1 MSNPP
6 FSAFAKTWQTLQPN
20 LLAGLKAA
28 TVTGLVITGLV
39 LGLRQMGGLEPLE
52 LRAYDRMVRLRFRDG
67 SILRSPHPPDTPDPR
82 LLVVEI
88 TEADIQAL
96 QRATPSDETLAQA
109 IAQLQQY
116 RPRVIGLDLHRDVP
130 QEPGH
135 AQLRAQLQADNLIAI
150 TKLGESAGESQ
161 SGLSQN
167 RIPPPPG
174 LPAERIGFNDFV
186 IDRDGVIRRSLLYAH
201 TDTETHT
208 SLSLRLAIAYLKP
221 DGIRPRPSPENPDD
235 LQLGASV
242 FLPLQANSGAYQR
255 LDSSGYQTLLDYH
268 APQNPARRV
277 SLSQVL
283 AQDFSP
289 EWVQDKIVLI
299 GMTAPSGKDL
309 FYTPFS
315 AGEQVSHQI
324 PGVVVHAQ
332 MVSQLL
338 DAATGARSPFWFW
351 AEWQEW
357 LWIWGWA
364 TVGGAVAWAVRHPI
378 ALGLSSVGLL
388 GLIAG
393 AGFGLFLQQGWIP
406 TVAPAIAS
414 MMALGT
420 VVAYRA
426 QQSHRQQQM
435 VMTLLGQNTSPE
447 IADALWNARDRLL
460 ASGKLPGQRL
470 VATMLFTDI
479 KGFSTISEQMPPEAL
494 LEWLNEYLEAM
505 THEIQQ
511 HHGIINKFTG
521 DGLLAIFGVPMPR
534 VEEREVD
541 EDAYQ
546 AIACALSMGKRLEQL
561 NQIWQQRGL
570 PPIQMRVGIFTGP
583 VVVGSLGGKERM
595 EYGVIGD
602 SVNTAS
608 RLESCLKERQVDL
621 CRVLIAEETLMHVKG
636 KFQVESWGPLA
647 LSGKQQLVEVYRVIG
662 YAT

>member
-1 MSNPP
+1 MSAPP
-6 FSAFAKTWQTLQPN
+6 SFSFTKLWQVLRLSGLT
-20 LLAGLKAA
+20 GLKAA
-28 TVTGLVITGLV
+28 ILTGLTVTGLV

-52 LRAYDRMVRLRFRDG
+52 LRIYDRMVRLR
-67 SILRSPHPPDTPDPR
+67 SPDSPDPR

-88 TEADIQAL
+88 TETDIQTL

-109 IAQLQQY
+109 IALLQQHQ
-116 RPRVIGLDLHRDVP
+116 PRVIGLDLHRDVP

-135 AQLRAQLQADNLIAI
+135 AQLQTQLRAANLIAI
-150 TKLGESAGESQ
+150 TKLGESAGN
-161 SGLSQN
+161 SGSDLSQN

-174 LPAERIGFNDFV
+174 LPPERIGFNDFV
-186 IDRDGVIRRSLLYAH
+186 IDRDGVIRRSLLFAH
-201 TDTETHT
+201 TEDETHT
-208 SLSLRLAIAYLKP
+208 SLSLRLAVAYLQP
-221 DGIRPRPSPENPDD
+221 DGIRPRPSAANPED

-242 FLPLQANSGAYQR
+242 FLPLQASSGAYQR
-255 LDSSGYQTLLDYH
+255 LDSSGYQTLLDYR
-268 APQNPARRV
+268 ARQNPARRV

-283 AQDFSP
+283 AQDLSP
-289 EWVQDKIVLI
+289 EWVRDKIVLI
-299 GMTAPSGKDL
+299 GTTAPSGKDL

-315 AGEQVSHQI
+315 AGEQVAHQM
-324 PGVVVHAQ
+324 PGVMVHAQ
-332 MVSQLL
+332 MVSQFL
-338 DAATGARSPFWFW
+338 DTALGTRSPFWFW

-357 LWIWGWA
+357 LWIFGWA
-364 TVGGAVAWAVRHPI
+364 TAGGAIAWGVRHPI
-378 ALGLSSVGLL
+378 ALGLSSIGLL

-406 TVAPAIAS
+406 VVAPAIAS

-460 ASGKLPGQRL
+460 ESGKLPGQRL

-505 THEIQQ
+505 SQEIQH

-534 VEEREVD
+534 LEEREVD

-546 AIACALSMGKRLEQL
+546 AIACALAMGKRLEQL
-561 NQIWQQRGL
+561 NQDWQRRGL
-570 PPIQMRVGIFTGP
+570 TPVQMRVGIFTGP
-583 VVVGSLGGKERM
+583 VVVGSLGGKDRM

-621 CRVLIAEETLMHVKG
+621 CRVLIAAETLVHVKD

-647 LSGKQQLVEVYRVIG
+647 LSGKQHLVEVYRVID
-662 YAT
+662 YSETA

>member
-1 MSNPP
+1 MSAPP
-6 FSAFAKTWQTLQPN
+6 SFSITKLWNILRSNRLT
-20 LLAGLKAA
+20 GLKAA
-28 TVTGLVITGLV
+28 TLTSLTVTGLV
-39 LGLRQMGGLEPLE
+39 LGLRQVGGVEPLE
-52 LRAYDRMVRLRFRDG
+52 LRIYDRMVRLRAADA
-67 SILRSPHPPDTPDPR
+67 SDPR

-109 IAQLQQY
+109 IALLQQHQ
-116 RPRVIGLDLHRDVP
+116 PRVIGLDLHRDVP

-135 AQLRAQLQADNLIAI
+135 AQLQTQLQAPNLVAI
-150 TKLGESAGESQ
+150 TKLGESAGD
-161 SGLSQN
+161 

-186 IDRDGVIRRSLLYAH
+186 IDRDGVIRRSLLFAH
-201 TDTETHT
+201 TERETHT

-221 DGIRPRPSPENPDD
+221 DGIRPRPSAANPDD

-242 FLPLQANSGAYQR
+242 FLPLQASSGAYQR
-255 LDSSGYQTLLDYH
+255 LDSSGYQTLLDYRARQH
-268 APQNPARRV
+268 PARRV

-283 AQDFSP
+283 SQEFQP
-289 EWVQDKIVLI
+289 EWVRDKIVLI
-299 GMTAPSGKDL
+299 GTTAPSGKDL

-315 AGEQVSHQI
+315 AGEAVSHQM
-324 PGVVVHAQ
+324 PGVIVHAQ
-332 MVSQLL
+332 MVSQFL

-351 AEWQEW
+351 QEWQEW
-357 LWIWGWA
+357 LWIFGWA
-364 TVGGAVAWAVRHPI
+364 MVGGAVAWGVRHPLM
-378 ALGLSSVGLL
+378 LGLSSVGLL

-393 AGFGLFLQQGWIP
+393 AGFGLFLQQGWVP
-406 TVAPAIAS
+406 MVAPAIAS

-460 ASGKLPGQRL
+460 ASGKLPGKRL

-479 KGFSTISEQMPPEAL
+479 KGFSTISEQMPPEVL

-546 AIACALSMGKRLEQL
+546 AIACALAMGKRLEQL
-561 NQIWQQRGL
+561 NQTWQQRGL
-570 PPIQMRVGIFTGP
+570 PSIQMRVGIFTGP

-608 RLESCLKERQVDL
+608 RLESCLKDRQVDL

-647 LSGKQQLVEVYRVIG
+647 LSGKQQLVEV
-662 YAT
+662 

>member
-1 MSNPP
+1 MSAPP
-6 FSAFAKTWQTLQPN
+6 SFSITKLWNILRSNRLTGIKATTL
-20 LLAGLKAA
+20 
-28 TVTGLVITGLV
+28 TGLIVTGLV
-39 LGLRQMGGLEPLE
+39 LGLRQVGGLEPLE
-52 LRAYDRMVRLRFRDG
+52 LRTYDRMVRLRAADA
-67 SILRSPHPPDTPDPR
+67 SDPR

-109 IAQLQQY
+109 IALLQQHQ
-116 RPRVIGLDLHRDVP
+116 PRVIGLDLHRDVP

-135 AQLRAQLQADNLIAI
+135 AQLQTQLQAPNLVAI
-150 TKLGESAGESQ
+150 TKLGESAGD
-161 SGLSQN
+161 

-186 IDRDGVIRRSLLYAH
+186 IDRDGVIRRSLLFAH
-201 TDTETHT
+201 TERETHT
-208 SLSLRLAIAYLKP
+208 SLSLRLAIAYLQP
-221 DGIRPRPSPENPDD
+221 SGIRPRPSPENPDD
-235 LQLGASV
+235 LQLGASI

-255 LDSSGYQTLLDYH
+255 LDSSGYQTLLDYRARQH
-268 APQNPARRV
+268 PARRV

-283 AQDFSP
+283 SQEFQP
-289 EWVQDKIVLI
+289 EWVRDKIVLI
-299 GMTAPSGKDL
+299 GTTAPSGKDL

-315 AGEQVSHQI
+315 AGEAVSHQM
-324 PGVVVHAQ
+324 PGVIVHAQ
-332 MVSQLL
+332 MVSQFL

-351 AEWQEW
+351 QEWQEW
-357 LWIWGWA
+357 LWIFGWA
-364 TVGGAVAWAVRHPI
+364 MVGGAVAWGVRHPLM
-378 ALGLSSVGLL
+378 LGLSSVGLL

-393 AGFGLFLQQGWIP
+393 AGFGLFLQQGWVP
-406 TVAPAIAS
+406 MVAPAIAS

-460 ASGKLPGQRL
+460 ASGKLPGKRL

-534 VEEREVD
+534 LEEREVD

-546 AIACALSMGKRLEQL
+546 AIACALAMGKRLEQL
-561 NQIWQQRGL
+561 NQTWQQRGL
-570 PPIQMRVGIFTGP
+570 PSIQMRVGIFTGP

-608 RLESCLKERQVDL
+608 RLESCLKDRQVDL

>member
-1 MSNPP
+1 MSAPP
-6 FSAFAKTWQTLQPN
+6 SFSITKLWNILRSNRLT
-20 LLAGLKAA
+20 GLKAA
-28 TVTGLVITGLV
+28 TLTSLTVTGLV
-39 LGLRQMGGLEPLE
+39 LGLRQVGGVEPLE
-52 LRAYDRMVRLRFRDG
+52 LRIYDRMVRLRAADA
-67 SILRSPHPPDTPDPR
+67 SDPR

-109 IAQLQQY
+109 IALLQQHQ
-116 RPRVIGLDLHRDVP
+116 PRVIGLDLHRDVP

-135 AQLRAQLQADNLIAI
+135 VQLQTQLQAPNLVAI
-150 TKLGESAGESQ
+150 TKLGESAGD
-161 SGLSQN
+161 

-186 IDRDGVIRRSLLYAH
+186 IDRDGVIRRSLLFAH
-201 TDTETHT
+201 TERETHT

-221 DGIRPRPSPENPDD
+221 DGIRPRPSAANPDD

-242 FLPLQANSGAYQR
+242 FLPLQASSGAYQR
-255 LDSSGYQTLLDYH
+255 LDSSGYQTLLDYRARQH
-268 APQNPARRV
+268 PARRV

-283 AQDFSP
+283 SQEFQP
-289 EWVQDKIVLI
+289 EWVRDKIVLI
-299 GMTAPSGKDL
+299 GTTAPSGKDL

-315 AGEQVSHQI
+315 AGEAVSHQM
-324 PGVVVHAQ
+324 PGVIVHAQ
-332 MVSQLL
+332 MVSQFL

-351 AEWQEW
+351 QEWQEW
-357 LWIWGWA
+357 LWIFGWA
-364 TVGGAVAWAVRHPI
+364 MVGGAVAWGVRHPLM
-378 ALGLSSVGLL
+378 LGLSSVGLL

-393 AGFGLFLQQGWIP
+393 AGFGLFLQQGWVP
-406 TVAPAIAS
+406 MVAPAIAS

-460 ASGKLPGQRL
+460 ASGKLPGKRL

-546 AIACALSMGKRLEQL
+546 AIACALAMGKRLEQL
-561 NQIWQQRGL
+561 NQVWQQRGL
-570 PPIQMRVGIFTGP
+570 PSIQMRVGIFTGP

-608 RLESCLKERQVDL
+608 RLESCLKDRQVDL

>member
-1 MSNPP
+1 MSAPP
-6 FSAFAKTWQTLQPN
+6 SFSITRLWNTLRSN
-20 LLAGLKAA
+20 RLTGLKAA
-28 TVTGLVITGLV
+28 TLTSLTVTGLV
-39 LGLRQMGGLEPLE
+39 LGLRQVGGVEPLE
-52 LRAYDRMVRLRFRDG
+52 LRIYDRMVRLRAADA
-67 SILRSPHPPDTPDPR
+67 SDPR

-88 TEADIQAL
+88 TEEDIQAL
-96 QRATPSDETLAQA
+96 QRPTPSDETLARA
-109 IAQLQQY
+109 IAQLQQLQ
-116 RPRVIGLDLHRDVP
+116 PRVIGLDLHRDVP

-135 AQLRAQLQADNLIAI
+135 AQLQTQLQAPNLVAI
-150 TKLGESAGESQ
+150 TKLGESAGD
-161 SGLSQN
+161 

-186 IDRDGVIRRSLLYAH
+186 IDRDGVIRRSLLFAH
-201 TDTETHT
+201 TNRETHT
-208 SLSLRLAIAYLKP
+208 SLSLRLAIAYLQP
-221 DGIRPRPSPENPDD
+221 SGIRPRHSPENPDD
-235 LQLGASV
+235 LQLGASI

-255 LDSSGYQTLLDYH
+255 LDSSGYQILLDYRARQH
-268 APQNPARRV
+268 PARRV

-283 AQDFSP
+283 SQKFQP
-289 EWVQDKIVLI
+289 EWVRDKIVLI
-299 GMTAPSGKDL
+299 GTTAPSGKDL

-315 AGEQVSHQI
+315 AGEAVSHQM
-324 PGVVVHAQ
+324 PGVMVHAQ
-332 MVSQLL
+332 MVSQFL

-351 AEWQEW
+351 QEWQEW
-357 LWIWGWA
+357 LWIFGWA
-364 TVGGAVAWAVRHPI
+364 TAGGALAWAVRHPI

-393 AGFGLFLQQGWIP
+393 AGFGLFLQQGWVP
-406 TVAPAIAS
+406 MVAPAIAS

-426 QQSHRQQQM
+426 QQSHRQQRM

-460 ASGKLPGQRL
+460 ASGKLPGKRL

-534 VEEREVD
+534 LEEREVD

-546 AIACALSMGKRLEQL
+546 AIACALAMGKRLEQL
-561 NQIWQQRGL
+561 NQVWQQRGL
-570 PPIQMRVGIFTGP
+570 PSIQMRVGIFTGP

-608 RLESCLKERQVDL
+608 RLESCLKDRQVDL

-636 KFQVESWGPLA
+636 KFQVESWGPVA

>member
-1 MSNPP
+1 MSAPP
-6 FSAFAKTWQTLQPN
+6 LSSVAKSWQALQPN
-20 LLAGLKAA
+20 LLAGLRAA
-28 TVTGLVITGLV
+28 TLTGLAITGLV
-39 LGLRQMGGLEPLE
+39 LGLRQVGGLEPLE
-52 LRAYDRMVRLRFRDG
+52 LRIYDRMVRLRAADA
-67 SILRSPHPPDTPDPR
+67 SDPR

-88 TEADIQAL
+88 TEEDIQAL
-96 QRATPSDETLAQA
+96 QRATPSDETLARA
-109 IAQLQQY
+109 IAQLQQHQ
-116 RPRVIGLDLHRDVP
+116 PRVIGLDLHRDVP

-135 AQLRAQLQADNLIAI
+135 AQLQTQLQAANLIAI
-150 TKLGESAGESQ
+150 TKLGESVGD
-161 SGLSQN
+161 

-174 LPAERIGFNDFV
+174 LPPERIGFNDFV
-186 IDRDGVIRRSLLYAH
+186 IDRDGVIRRSLLFAH
-201 TDTETHT
+201 TEAETHT

-221 DGIRPRPSPENPDD
+221 DGLRPRPSAANPED

-255 LDSSGYQTLLDYH
+255 LDSSGYQTLLDYR
-268 APQNPARRV
+268 ARQNPARRV
-277 SLSQVL
+277 SLGQVL
-283 AQDFSP
+283 AQDVSP
-289 EWVQDKIVLI
+289 EWVRDKIVLI
-299 GMTAPSGKDL
+299 GTTAPSGKDL

-315 AGEQVSHQI
+315 AGEEVSHQM
-324 PGVVVHAQ
+324 PGVLVHAQ
-332 MVSQLL
+332 MVSQFL

-357 LWIWGWA
+357 LWIFGWA

-393 AGFGLFLQQGWIP
+393 AGFGLFLQQGWVP

-546 AIACALSMGKRLEQL
+546 AIACALAMGKRLEQL

-608 RLESCLKERQVDL
+608 RLESCLKDRQVDL

>member
-1 MSNPP
+1 MSAPP
-6 FSAFAKTWQTLQPN
+6 SFSITKLWNILRSNRLT
-20 LLAGLKAA
+20 GLKAA
-28 TVTGLVITGLV
+28 TLTSLTVTGLV
-39 LGLRQMGGLEPLE
+39 LGLRQVGGVEPLE
-52 LRAYDRMVRLRFRDG
+52 LRIYDRMVRLRAADA
-67 SILRSPHPPDTPDPR
+67 SDPR

-109 IAQLQQY
+109 IALLQQHQ
-116 RPRVIGLDLHRDVP
+116 PRVIGLDLHRDVP

-135 AQLRAQLQADNLIAI
+135 VQLQTQLQAPNLVAI
-150 TKLGESAGESQ
+150 TKLGESAGD
-161 SGLSQN
+161 

-186 IDRDGVIRRSLLYAH
+186 IDRDGVIRRSLLFAH
-201 TDTETHT
+201 TERETHT

-221 DGIRPRPSPENPDD
+221 DGIRPRPSAANPDD

-242 FLPLQANSGAYQR
+242 FLPLQASSGAYQR
-255 LDSSGYQTLLDYH
+255 LDSSGYQTLLDYRARQH
-268 APQNPARRV
+268 PARRV

-283 AQDFSP
+283 SQEFQP
-289 EWVQDKIVLI
+289 EWVRDKIVLI
-299 GMTAPSGKDL
+299 GTTAPSGKDL

-315 AGEQVSHQI
+315 AGEAVSHQM
-324 PGVVVHAQ
+324 PGVIVHAQ
-332 MVSQLL
+332 MVSQFL

-351 AEWQEW
+351 QEWQEW
-357 LWIWGWA
+357 LWIFGWA
-364 TVGGAVAWAVRHPI
+364 MVGGAVAWGVRHPLM
-378 ALGLSSVGLL
+378 LGLSSVGLL

-393 AGFGLFLQQGWIP
+393 AGFGLFLQQGWVP
-406 TVAPAIAS
+406 MVAPAIAS

-460 ASGKLPGQRL
+460 ASGKLPGKRL

-479 KGFSTISEQMPPEAL
+479 KGFSTISEQMPPEVL

-546 AIACALSMGKRLEQL
+546 AIACALAMGKRLEQL
-561 NQIWQQRGL
+561 NQVWQQRGL
-570 PPIQMRVGIFTGP
+570 PSIQMRVGIFTGP

-608 RLESCLKERQVDL
+608 RLESCLKDRQVDL

>member
-1 MSNPP
+1 VSAPPSFSITKLWNILRSNRL
-6 FSAFAKTWQTLQPN
+6 T
-20 LLAGLKAA
+20 GLKAA
-28 TVTGLVITGLV
+28 TLTSLTVTGLV
-39 LGLRQMGGLEPLE
+39 LGLRQVGGVEPLE
-52 LRAYDRMVRLRFRDG
+52 LRIYDRMVRLRAADA
-67 SILRSPHPPDTPDPR
+67 SDPR

-88 TEADIQAL
+88 TEEDIQAL
-96 QRATPSDETLAQA
+96 QRPTPSDETLARA
-109 IAQLQQY
+109 IAQLQQHQ
-116 RPRVIGLDLHRDVP
+116 PRVIGLDLHRDVP

-135 AQLRAQLQADNLIAI
+135 AQLQTQLQAPNLVAI
-150 TKLGESAGESQ
+150 TKLGESAGD
-161 SGLSQN
+161 

-186 IDRDGVIRRSLLYAH
+186 IDRDGVIRRSLLFAH
-201 TDTETHT
+201 TERETHT
-208 SLSLRLAIAYLKP
+208 SLSLRLAIAYLQP
-221 DGIRPRPSPENPDD
+221 SGIRPRPSPENPDD
-235 LQLGASV
+235 LQLGASI

-255 LDSSGYQTLLDYH
+255 LDSSGYQTLLDYRARQH
-268 APQNPARRV
+268 PARRV

-283 AQDFSP
+283 SQEFQP
-289 EWVQDKIVLI
+289 EWVRDKIVLI
-299 GMTAPSGKDL
+299 GTTAPSGKDL

-315 AGEQVSHQI
+315 AGEAVSHQM
-324 PGVVVHAQ
+324 PGVIVHAQ
-332 MVSQLL
+332 MVSQFL

-351 AEWQEW
+351 QEWQEW
-357 LWIWGWA
+357 LWIFGWA
-364 TVGGAVAWAVRHPI
+364 MVGGAVAWGVRHPLM
-378 ALGLSSVGLL
+378 LGLSSVGLL

-393 AGFGLFLQQGWIP
+393 ASFGLFLQQGWVP
-406 TVAPAIAS
+406 MVAPAIAS
-414 MMALGT
+414 MMALGM

-426 QQSHRQQQM
+426 QQSHRQQRM

-460 ASGKLPGQRL
+460 ASGKLPGKRL

-534 VEEREVD
+534 LEEREVD

-546 AIACALSMGKRLEQL
+546 AIACALAMGKRLEQL
-561 NQIWQQRGL
+561 NQVWQQRGL
-570 PPIQMRVGIFTGP
+570 PSIQMRVGIFTGP

-608 RLESCLKERQVDL
+608 RLESCLKDRQVDL

>member
-1 MSNPP
+1 VSAPPSFSITRLWNTLRSNRL
-6 FSAFAKTWQTLQPN
+6 T
-20 LLAGLKAA
+20 GLKAA
-28 TVTGLVITGLV
+28 TLTSLTVTGLV
-39 LGLRQMGGLEPLE
+39 LGLRQVGGVEPLE
-52 LRAYDRMVRLRFRDG
+52 LRIYDRMVRLRAADA
-67 SILRSPHPPDTPDPR
+67 SDPR

-88 TEADIQAL
+88 TEEDIQAL
-96 QRATPSDETLAQA
+96 QRPTPSDETLARA
-109 IAQLQQY
+109 IAQLQQLQ
-116 RPRVIGLDLHRDVP
+116 PRVIELDLHRDVP

-135 AQLRAQLQADNLIAI
+135 AQLQTQLQAPNLVAI
-150 TKLGESAGESQ
+150 TKLGESAGD
-161 SGLSQN
+161 

-186 IDRDGVIRRSLLYAH
+186 IDRDGVIRRSLLFAH
-201 TDTETHT
+201 TNRETHT
-208 SLSLRLAIAYLKP
+208 SLSLRLAIAYLQP
-221 DGIRPRPSPENPDD
+221 SGIRPRHSPENPDD
-235 LQLGASV
+235 LQLGASI

-255 LDSSGYQTLLDYH
+255 LDSSGYQILLDYRARQH
-268 APQNPARRV
+268 PARRV

-283 AQDFSP
+283 SQKFQP
-289 EWVQDKIVLI
+289 EWVRDKIVLI
-299 GMTAPSGKDL
+299 GTTAPSGKDL

-315 AGEQVSHQI
+315 AGEAVSHQM
-324 PGVVVHAQ
+324 PGVMVHAQ
-332 MVSQLL
+332 MVSQFL

-351 AEWQEW
+351 QEWQEW
-357 LWIWGWA
+357 LWIFGWA
-364 TVGGAVAWAVRHPI
+364 TAGGALAWAVRHPI

-393 AGFGLFLQQGWIP
+393 AGFGLFLQQGWVP
-406 TVAPAIAS
+406 MVAPAIAS

-426 QQSHRQQQM
+426 QQSHRQQRM

-460 ASGKLPGQRL
+460 ASGKLPGKRL

-534 VEEREVD
+534 LEEREVD

-546 AIACALSMGKRLEQL
+546 AIACALAMGKRLEQL
-561 NQIWQQRGL
+561 NQVWQQRGL
-570 PPIQMRVGIFTGP
+570 PSIQMRVGIFTGP

-608 RLESCLKERQVDL
+608 RLESCLKDRQVDL